1 MLFDDDPE
9 EPTWYETLS
18 VLGLW
23 VVAVLV
29 VVLVTVILWH
39 T

>member
-1 MLFDDDPE
+1 MFDENDDE
-9 EPTWYETLS
+9 TPTWYETLS
-18 VLGLW
+18 VLGMW

-29 VVLVTVILWH
+29 VVLVVVILWH